1 MFSLAL
7 SSTKS
12 SVFASGGGDKV
23 VVVWTLENLENPIS
37 STLVGHND
45 TVDKLSF
52 NFDGKYL
59 ATAALD
65 GEIIVWDYNSGQK
78 KLTLDGPTQEISV
91 YNKTFLYL
99 IDNCFRIQFL
109 EWHSKGNVIV
119 AGSLDNSVWL
129 WNGNNGAFLNVF
141 QGHVGGVTCGGFT
154 PDGKHV
160 ISASE
165 DSTLRIWN
173 PKTAECIHNIKG
185 SILINTKR
193 PSLIINI

>member
-7 SSTKS
+7 SSAKS

-99 IDNCFRIQFL
+99 IDNCF
-109 EWHSKGNVIV
+109 
-119 AGSLDNSVWL
+119 
-129 WNGNNGAFLNVF
+129 
-141 QGHVGGVTCGGFT
+141 
-154 PDGKHV
+154 
-160 ISASE
+160 
-165 DSTLRIWN
+165 
-173 PKTAECIHNIKG
+173 
-185 SILINTKR
+185 
-193 PSLIINI
+193 